1 MEPLGNDTGPP
12 AGSPINRP
20 AKPLTKPLANPPG
33 GPVRNPKES
42 PSESPPVSAPRL
54 LLFGAHPDDCEYHA
68 GGLIARYRSAGGPV
82 RMISVT
88 DGGAGHHLR
97 QPEELRQL
105 RRLEFAR
112 SGRLVGAE
120 AIVWDYP
127 DGELQCTLALRQQ
140 IIAEIRRFQPDLVLT
155 HRVNDYHPDHRAV
168 GQAVQDASFMVTV
181 PRIVPEVTA
190 LRVDPVVATMV
201 DLFTVPAALRP
212 DLVLDVTPEL
222 PTILAMLEC
231 HASQV
236 FEWLP
241 YNARVTPPVPD
252 DESERRDWLRNWFL
266 HCVAPR
272 RDRFQGALRDR
283 LGIERL
289 DDVLCCE
296 AYEISEYAAQPDPA
310 SLSRLF
316 PSASCR

>member
-1 MEPLGNDTGPP
+1 MEPLGNDPGPP
-12 AGSPINRP
+12 D
-20 AKPLTKPLANPPG
+20 NPP
-33 GPVRNPKES
+33 VN
-42 PSESPPVSAPRL
+42 PPVNPPDNLPVNPPLGPSGGGPRL

-68 GGLIARYRSAGGPV
+68 GGLIARYRRADGAV

-88 DGGAGHHLR
+88 DGGAGHHWR
-97 QPEELRQL
+97 QPEALRAL
-105 RRLEFAR
+105 RRREFAQ
-112 SGRLVGAE
+112 SGSLVGAE

-127 DGELQCTLALRQQ
+127 DGELQCTLDLRRQ

-181 PRIVPEVTA
+181 PRIVPEVAA
-190 LRVDPVVATMV
+190 LRVDPVVAAMV

-212 DLVLDVTPEL
+212 DLILDVTAEL

-231 HASQV
+231 HASQF

-241 YNARVTPPVPD
+241 YNARVTTPVPE
-252 DESERRDWLRNWFL
+252 DEFERRDWLRSWFL

-272 RDRFQGALRDR
+272 SDRFQEALRTR

-289 DDVLCCE
+289 DEVLCCE
-296 AYEISEYAAQPDPA
+296 AYEISEYATQPDSA
-310 SLSRLF
+310 TMSRLF
-316 PSASCR
+316 PSASSR